1 MLSSFRRPWAGKEA
15 QRSYPC
21 TATIHKMFTPFL
33 RLLKAGGLGTGERVA
48 IDMRG
53 KRSMKI
59 YKEILSILM
68 RAVDVKEEYKMGE
81 KNAEIIAKPYS
92 KWV

>member
-1 MLSSFRRPWAGKEA
+1 
-15 QRSYPC
+15 
-21 TATIHKMFTPFL
+21 
-33 RLLKAGGLGTGERVA
+33 
-48 IDMRG
+48 
-53 KRSMKI
+53 MKI